1 MGRSVEEV
9 EGQCRFRGDLGHD
22 VEGEGRRK
30 VDPSGR
36 SGRFAP
42 EGHNQSRGPG
52 KGVLIHLV
60 EEDCAC
66 NPGEHTVAV
75 GKGTLKI
82 YDSII
87 LLSTSLSLIISNY
100 KSK

>member
-30 VDPSGR
+30 VDPSGGPD
-36 SGRFAP
+36 SFAL

-52 KGVLIHLV
+52 KGVLIHWV

-75 GKGTLKI
+75 GRGTLKI
-82 YDSII
+82 NDRV
-87 LLSTSLSLIISNY
+87 
-100 KSK
+100 